1 MLAARLYRVFPRKLE
16 KVMKFYD
23 PFTKEHVTGLAE
35 MAGVAA
41 KVWGLGYVEA
51 RLLRLA
57 ARLHDLGKDIDDYY
71 YCIVTLPKKLGI
83 HDLDLSRMKVEHPF
97 QSENLLDREDFYAP
111 VELRILIRNHHDVR
125 LLFADPDYQDLPAH
139 GKAVVR
145 AALEKLMVLDWLG
158 GYTEVFRP
166 SNWFDHV
173 ALDTD
178 AIAAG
183 IKARYGHVFE
193 IDVASFVE
201 KLLAHHE
208 ALIILRGNM
217 RHHPPL
223 IGGFIK
229 SWTEEPHHYRQR
241 NPFESLKDQISSL
254 RPEKDLAG
262 VKISNPLTKT

>member
-1 MLAARLYRVFPRKLE
+1 M
-16 KVMKFYD
+16 
-23 PFTKEHVTGLAE
+23 
-35 MAGVAA
+35 
-41 KVWGLGYVEA
+41 
-51 RLLRLA
+51 
-57 ARLHDLGKDIDDYY
+57 
-71 YCIVTLPKKLGI
+71 
-83 HDLDLSRMKVEHPF
+83 
-97 QSENLLDREDFYAP
+97 
-111 VELRILIRNHHDVR
+111 
-125 LLFADPDYQDLPAH
+125 
-139 GKAVVR
+139 R

-262 VKISNPLTKT
+262 VKHFLVAVVQPEFDEAVRGDAAPEVLSGIAQAFLDNPYINIFTKGYISGISGRHPGSLFIRAFRRCSGGTSAGGVGASSPLAKPHALASRRSRGLCGGLAGFVRPSQRAVQKGVSSGRGNGLVACAQQQAQPRIQEIAAYRRGVTGGSSSG